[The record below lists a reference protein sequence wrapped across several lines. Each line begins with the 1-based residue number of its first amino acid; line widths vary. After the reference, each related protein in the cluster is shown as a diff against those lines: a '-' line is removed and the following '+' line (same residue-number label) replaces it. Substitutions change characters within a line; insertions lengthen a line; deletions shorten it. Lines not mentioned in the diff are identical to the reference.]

1 MATAAICAGGGSPR
15 PVFATVQIE
24 IPALTAVGPVP
35 GHMQKRSG
43 GNMKSAGWPYLVW
56 FSG

>member
-1 MATAAICAGGGSPR
+1 MPS
-15 PVFATVQIE
+15 VFATVQIE

-43 GNMKSAGWPYLVW
+43 GNIKSAGWP
-56 FSG
+56 